1 MEKENVMPPTPVRK
15 KDEIIA
21 RAGILLVFFVF
32 LIAFLSAYHSGA
44 NRVVTAVFG
53 VIAVFCLWAV
63 IFASRR
69 IAIFVGTW
77 LP

>member
-1 MEKENVMPPTPVRK
+1 MSQTTVRK

-21 RAGILLVFFVF
+21 RAGLLLVFFVF
-32 LIAFLSAYHSGA
+32 LIVVLSAYYSDA

-53 VIAVFCLWAV
+53 VIAVFCLWAAV
-63 IFASRR
+63 FSSRR
-69 IAIFVGTW
+69 IAILVGRW